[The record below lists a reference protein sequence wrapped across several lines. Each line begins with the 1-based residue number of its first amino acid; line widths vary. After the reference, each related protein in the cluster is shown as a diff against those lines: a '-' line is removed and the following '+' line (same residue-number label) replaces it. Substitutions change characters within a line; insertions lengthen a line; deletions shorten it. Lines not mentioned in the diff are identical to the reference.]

1 MKSIMLLATI
11 GVLTLAHPAK
21 TLAADTT
28 KFVIDPPTAMSTRTL
43 LMAG

>member
-28 KFVIDPPTAMSTRTL
+28 KFVIDPAHSYVN
-43 LMAG
+43 AYAF